1 MDIYGSFW
9 ISINLSTSIHDCGP
23 FVFIATNTT
32 LLSLPLSVA
41 VSHIGCPERKIG
53 SAASYPIADRA
64 AVSILSVVGLS
75 HRTLFIT
82 SRASFLSACHRHSHH
97 LEPQIIWIKCYLV
110 GRVQQ
115 RSQPLS
121 ERFLELVVL
130 HTLRHSIAQSKK
142 IMCPNY
148 ARSHLSNPS
157 SSENDA
163 EADADGAARS
173 LDCAADGAEDG
184 EADGATRSLDC
195 AADGAADGG
204 ATLDEEMVSE
214 WLPGYG

>member
-1 MDIYGSFW
+1 M
-9 ISINLSTSIHDCGP
+9 HDCGP

-32 LLSLPLSVA
+32 LLFLQLSVA

-97 LEPQIIWIKCYLV
+97 LEPQIIWIKCYLF

-148 ARSHLSNPS
+148 ARSQLRPFLTN
-157 SSENDA
+157 A
-163 EADADGAARS
+163 CRS
-173 LDCAADGAEDG
+173 VG
-184 EADGATRSLDC
+184 ERRSGPVVIETWLEPLC
-195 AADGAADGG
+195 
-204 ATLDEEMVSE
+204 EEVHASLAVE
-214 WLPGYG
+214 FWKRCWSRRSR

>member
-9 ISINLSTSIHDCGP
+9 ISINLSTSMHDCGP

-41 VSHIGCPERKIG
+41 VSHIGCQERKIG

-75 HRTLFIT
+75 HRTLYLSSKFSVRLPQAQSS
-82 SRASFLSACHRHSHH
+82 SRAANH
-97 LEPQIIWIKCYLV
+97 LNKMFV

-163 EADADGAARS
+163 KQTKQIGP
-173 LDCAADGAEDG
+173 LD
-184 EADGATRSLDC
+184 
-195 AADGAADGG
+195 
-204 ATLDEEMVSE
+204 
-214 WLPGYG
+214 P